1 MEAVRFAW
9 QPTMDTSR
17 AAVTKP
23 DGLSTAGRDVLQPA
37 FSFGLV
43 LVSAALKTLS
53 QSCAALD

>member
-1 MEAVRFAW
+1 
-9 QPTMDTSR
+9 MDTSC